1 MALDTSSDAYEKV
14 YDSSGLENQGKYYEG
29 YVEKK
34 EKFKVCVTV
43 WQIMMHGFCGSCKV
57 PICKVKH
64 RLPWLIFVLQLIT
77 VTMFHLLAKAE
88 LPAGPKWNLSV
99 CRIIVSPSPKH
110 ALHVLLVSHG
120 STLFLSLFSDK
131 QFPCKLPKVDV

>member
-43 WQIMMHGFCGSCKV
+43 
-57 PICKVKH
+57 
-64 RLPWLIFVLQLIT
+64 
-77 VTMFHLLAKAE
+77 
-88 LPAGPKWNLSV
+88 
-99 CRIIVSPSPKH
+99 
-110 ALHVLLVSHG
+110 
-120 STLFLSLFSDK
+120 
-131 QFPCKLPKVDV
+131 